1 MGALH
6 WSPSGEVLSGTVI
19 LRYQQALASLGF
31 LPNTAAALDGRIG
44 DQTERA
50 VRAFQSG
57 RGLPSNGLFDAATK
71 DALDGVINALNRDG
85 RWHPTVGAV
94 VTAATRT
101 AAAATGSNPKVTAI
115 ATRTGTVPV
124 AEAVSKMIP
133 PSSVAALQQ
142 MPADK
147 VQTFLADLQTKAA
160 DIAAAQESGASDG
173 TGKGT
178 TADISAVPMVA
189 PDGTV
194 TSALAVTQTQPSWWD
209 GLSSGQKVAVGV
221 GAGVVGLGLIAAVV
235 SMASG
240 RRDNPG
246 RRHKGRR

>member
-1 MGALH
+1 MAAPDAQVRYYQDILAYLAGRGLFALPAGFTRDGLLGAK
-6 WSPSGEVLSGTVI
+6 
-19 LRYQQALASLGF
+19 
-31 LPNTAAALDGRIG
+31 TAAA
-44 DQTERA
+44 
-50 VRAFQSG
+50 VSAFQRVETQ
-57 RGLPSNGLFDAATK
+57 RGHPLAVTGALDAPTKAMLDLAADAAQ
-71 DALDGVINALNRDG
+71 NAGFVRVASQTIVP
-85 RWHPTVGAV
+85 R
-94 VTAATRT
+94 
-101 AAAATGSNPKVTAI
+101 ATGSNPAVTAI
-115 ATRTGTVPV
+115 ATRTGPVPV
-124 AEAVSKMIP
+124 AESVSKMIP
-133 PSSVAALQQ
+133 PSSVEALQQ

-147 VQTFLADLQTKAA
+147 VSAFLADLQTKAA

-240 RRDNPG
+240 GRQDNPG
-246 RRHKGRR
+246 RRRRR